1 MLFGRPSGLIVV
13 DHSHLKEV
21 LEAPNDEI
29 NFLEG
34 ILGDTDF
41 RHTFYGDVQNE
52 YHVRV
57 VRNRL
62 TQNFVSLIPD
72 TVDELKAALKDEVDS
87 LVPEN
92 GHLFMNFNLPIDWVP
107 VVVFEKT
114 LKIVARIS
122 HRVFVGLPLCTLRL

>member
-1 MLFGRPSGLIVV
+1 MT
-13 DHSHLKEV
+13 
-21 LEAPNDEI
+21 N
-29 NFLEG
+29 
-34 ILGDTDF
+34 
-41 RHTFYGDVQNE
+41 
-52 YHVRV
+52 
-57 VRNRL
+57 RNRL

-92 GHLFMNFNLPIDWVP
+92 GHLIMNFNLPIDWVP